1 MLAELQ
7 SDEELYRKELMQINE
22 AISEMEINEPVVVS
36 IVRKRKQI
44 MNELHSARE
53 ESEEIERRC
62 EKYHFVLM

>member
-22 AISEMEINEPVVVS
+22 AINEMEINEPVVVN

-44 MNELHSARE
+44 MHELHSAR
-53 ESEEIERRC
+53 
-62 EKYHFVLM
+62 